1 MDTIEMAELDERF
14 MREALAEARVAAQMG
29 EVPIGAVVVHE
40 GKIIARAHNL
50 REHDEDPSAH
60 AEFSAMVAASRAL
73 GRWRLT
79 GCTVYVTLEP
89 CTMCAG
95 LMVNA
100 RIDRCV
106 YGAADP
112 KGGALGSLYDLNEDD
127 RLNHAFEVTAGVLE
141 DECAAELTAFF
152 SNLRQHG
159 VTAARRDAC
168 ADECSAGAA
177 VSPAR
182 PIAVRRRAASRPGRS
197 VKNVLLALDAFKGSA
212 SSAQVEQWVA
222 EGIARADKTIQVL
235 CVPVA
240 DGGEGTLDAVLSIP
254 GAAERRME
262 ARDAF
267 GITCSARYAW
277 LDAGKAGAPEVPGER
292 GPRSAAPEGLLAAA
306 SGGAIA
312 VIEMAQ
318 AAGLD
323 LSRRSHEAALAAST
337 YGVGQLVRAAAQEGA
352 RTIYLGLGG
361 SATCDGGS
369 GFLRALGARLLD
381 DAGREVRDGLVGLQD
396 VAYIDLSPA
405 LDALGG
411 ARVVALADVKSPLVG
426 PRGSIAVFGPQKG
439 LPDDADT
446 LRAYDRWMIAYGA
459 LLDEASRRLEDRAF
473 RSLGGVPGAGAA
485 GGLGAAVLAL
495 GGELVSGVDAVLDL
509 VGFDAKLADADLVI
523 TGEGMMDE
531 QSAAGKAPVGV
542 ARRAQ
547 AAGVPVVA
555 LVGGRADE
563 LDALYRAGIKAVVPV
578 VRRPMSL
585 DEALRPEEARRNL
598 ICAAE
603 TLMRL
608 YG

>member
-1 MDTIEMAELDERF
+1 MAELDERF

-40 GKIIARAHNL
+40 GKVIARAHNL

-106 YGAADP
+106 YGAADL

-141 DECAAELTAFF
+141 DECAEVLTAFF
-152 SNLRQHG
+152 SGLRQRG
-159 VTAARRDAC
+159 DAAARQDARAGEGS
-168 ADECSAGAA
+168 ADAVVPSAH
-177 VSPAR
+177 PATAR
-182 PIAVRRRAASRPGRS
+182 KRAAARPGRPI
-197 VKNVLLALDAFKGSA
+197 KNVLLALDAFKGSA
-212 SSAQVEQWVA
+212 SSAQVERWVA
-222 EGIARADKTIQVL
+222 EGIARADKAIQVQR
-235 CVPVA
+235 VPVA
-240 DGGEGTLDAVLSIP
+240 DGGEGTLDAVLSVP
-254 GAAERRME
+254 GAAERRIE
-262 ARDAF
+262 VRDAF

-277 LDAGKAGAPEVPGER
+277 LESQAGGADASEASGEQ
-292 GPRSAAPEGLLAAA
+292 GPRSAASEGSLGAALD
-306 SGGAIA
+306 GAVA

-337 YGVGQLVRAAAQEGA
+337 YGVGQLVRTAAQEGA

-396 VAYIDLSPA
+396 VVHIDLSPA
-405 LDALGG
+405 LDALCG
-411 ARVVALADVKSPLVG
+411 ARLVALADVKSPLVG

-459 LLDEASRRLEDRAF
+459 LLDGASRQLESRAF

-555 LVGGRADE
+555 LVGGRADD
-563 LDALYRAGIKAVVPV
+563 LDALYHAGIKAVVPV
-578 VRRPMSL
+578 VRRPMPL
-585 DEALRPEEARRNL
+585 DEALRPEEARCNL
-598 ICAAE
+598 TCAAE